1 MPSVL
6 PNLTPLWK
14 APTKRIFRPDEINS
28 TSYKNLEVKD
38 YSQLNESTLQ
48 YLDGGYLCSTC
59 EDHIVFYKME
69 KTTASIPV
77 VTESIRIDAKLHVQL
92 YFKGCPLPLPPWF
105 REGRNCKL
113 TSLTQLENNF
123 PSYIRATSEL
133 ISDSI
138 SEELATTQTIY
149 EERTL
154 FHCIDS
160 ICSNASIT
168 SLQSYKLL
176 LHLPSISY
184 LRKMKQG
191 NLKILKSAKMLL
203 DFNSISKDVVLM
215 FDEIIYKNGRN
226 TPEENWSELTLMAIS
241 TKVSCVSWL

>member
-1 MPSVL
+1 MFSC
-6 PNLTPLWK
+6 
-14 APTKRIFRPDEINS
+14 
-28 TSYKNLEVKD
+28 TSKD
-38 YSQLNESTLQ
+38 VHCHCLL
-48 YLDGGYLCSTC
+48 G
-59 EDHIVFYKME
+59 
-69 KTTASIPV
+69 
-77 VTESIRIDAKLHVQL
+77 
-92 YFKGCPLPLPPWF
+92 
-105 REGRNCKL
+105 EGRNCKL

-160 ICSNASIT
+160 ICSNALIT

-176 LHLPSISY
+176 LKEFHLPSISY

-215 FDEIIYKNGRN
+215 FDEMYLQKREEYAGGELVGADTDGNLYKGIVCFMIVGFN
-226 TPEENWSELTLMAIS
+226 LT
-241 TKVSCVSWL
+241 